1 MSPPGD
7 VGRILL
13 VATPGGHLTQLVSLR
28 PAWRGLEPTW
38 VTLPAAES
46 MHMLAG
52 EEVVLAHGP
61 TYRNVPN
68 LLRNLVLAWRTVRA
82 RDPDVILSTGAG
94 LAVPF
99 FVVGKLLR
107 KRLVYVESLTRVEH
121 LALSGA
127 LVYPLSDTFFV
138 QWAQAARRRR
148 RARYCGSV
156 V

>member
-1 MSPPGD
+1 M
-7 VGRILL
+7 
-13 VATPGGHLTQLVSLR
+13 QLMSLR

-38 VTLPAAES
+38 VTLSSADSMQLLVGES
-46 MHMLAG
+46 
-52 EEVVLAHGP
+52 VVTAHGP

-68 LLRNLVLAWRTVRA
+68 LLRNLVLAWRTIRA
-82 RDPDVILSTGAG
+82 ADPDVILSTGAG

-121 LALSGA
+121 LALSGS
-127 LVYPLSDTFFV
+127 LVYPIADAFFV
-138 QWAQAARRRR
+138 QWAQAARG
-148 RARYCGSV
+148 RARARFSGSV